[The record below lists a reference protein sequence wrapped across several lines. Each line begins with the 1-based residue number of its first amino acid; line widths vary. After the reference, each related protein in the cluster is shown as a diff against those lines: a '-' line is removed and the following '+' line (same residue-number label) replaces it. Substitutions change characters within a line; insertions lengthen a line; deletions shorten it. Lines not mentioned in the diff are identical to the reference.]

1 MGCAVVIRVKFTKS
15 GPSLADSIGSVSQAL
30 NRRMHG
36 ALTASVLDWRR
47 TVIRSTWFHP
57 YPSPGNFIVA
67 RWYAVGR
74 GLYVFEY
81 GWVNYS
87 GDQGRAE
94 YRMGLREA
102 DFVPRFFDRI
112 DRMIQPAL
120 MGRD

>member
-1 MGCAVVIRVKFTKS
+1 MLSVKFTKS
-15 GPSLADSIGSVSQAL
+15 GPSIASSIEGVSRA
-30 NRRMHG
+30 MHARLRG
-36 ALTASVLDWRR
+36 ALTASVMEWRR

-57 YPSPGNFIVA
+57 TPSPGNFIVA

-74 GLYVFEY
+74 GQYVFEY
-81 GWVNYS
+81 GWVNYT

-94 YRMGLREA
+94 WRMGLREF
-102 DFVPRFFDRI
+102 DFLPRFFDRI